1 METLPHGLVLRR
13 KEGPESVSNV
23 QDLTLLETSGFMP
36 LVEADSPGGYVSLV
50 IFKKKVEATVY
61 LQAML
66 DMDGLRDRDSAVT
79 ERVRTKDGTLH
90 VIIVHHFE
98 SDDDDVRVFDYTS
111 GL

>member
-1 METLPHGLVLRR
+1 M
-13 KEGPESVSNV
+13 
-23 QDLTLLETSGFMP
+23 
-36 LVEADSPGGYVSLV
+36 
-50 IFKKKVEATVY
+50 
-61 LQAML
+61 QAML